1 MIISRCLVRRLC
13 ITSKR
18 EMPRNTEIKARVH
31 DVAKLH
37 KIAAELSQSSGEV
50 LHQEDT
56 FFNAQQGRLK
66 LRVIKDKKEELIYYE
81 RPDQEGPK
89 CSDYVK
95 VDRKAGELSGDIKLL
110 LSRSL
115 GIKGSVKKTRTL
127 YMVGQT
133 RIHVD
138 KVENLGDFMELEVM
152 LNDDQSLE
160 EGETIAKDLQEKL
173 GVKEEDL
180 LTGAYMDMILKK

>member
-1 MIISRCLVRRLC
+1 MGEERQGRD
-13 ITSKR
+13 K
-18 EMPRNTEIKARVH
+18 EMPRNTEIKARVQ

-56 FFNAQQGRLK
+56 FFNTPQGRLK
-66 LRVIKDKKEELIYYE
+66 LRVIKDKREELIYYE

-89 CSDYVK
+89 CSDFVK
-95 VDRKAGELSGDIKLL
+95 VERKAGELSDDIKLL

-115 GIKGSVKKTRTL
+115 GVKGSVKKTRTL

-160 EGETIAKDLQEKL
+160 EGEKIALDLQEKL
-173 GVKEEDL
+173 GVKQEDL
-180 LTGAYMDMILKK
+180 LTGAYMDMILKQ